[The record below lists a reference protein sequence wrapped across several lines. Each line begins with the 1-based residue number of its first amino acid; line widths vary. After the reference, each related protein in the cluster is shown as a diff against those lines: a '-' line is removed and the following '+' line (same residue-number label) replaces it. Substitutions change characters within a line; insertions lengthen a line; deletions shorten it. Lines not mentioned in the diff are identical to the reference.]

1 MKKEAKRLKTM
12 GIIKKKSTQHVELPN
27 TFPFKKDVLDQLEM
41 KKKQRELEKLQ
52 KQLGG
57 KKPEEDIQVE
67 EIANKNMVFEEV
79 ELKNVN
85 DELKQEREGFHLKDA
100 ATLIKESKK
109 YYKEA
114 KKVIEASDV
123 ILEILD
129 SRDP

>member
-1 MKKEAKRLKTM
+1 MK
-12 GIIKKKSTQHVELPN
+12 G
-27 TFPFKKDVLDQLEM
+27 
-41 KKKQRELEKLQ
+41 KQRELEKLQ

-57 KKPEEDIQVE
+57 KKPEEEIEVE
-67 EIANKNMVFEEV
+67 EVANKKMVFEEV
-79 ELKNVN
+79 ELKNLN

-109 YYKEA
+109 YYKEV

-123 ILEILD
+123 VLEILD